1 VYRLGLSP
9 RRRPTEGLAVDD
21 WWIRDLADELGVGY
35 NRFKEWAKKGYVHA
49 RRVGSRKH
57 LVICADAEERER
69 LCRLRDTITAHHAL
83 IVSSLA
89 PD

>member
-1 VYRLGLSP
+1 
-9 RRRPTEGLAVDD
+9 
-21 WWIRDLADELGVGY
+21 VGY

-57 LVICADAEERER
+57 LVICTDAEERER

-83 IVSSLA
+83 SVSSLA